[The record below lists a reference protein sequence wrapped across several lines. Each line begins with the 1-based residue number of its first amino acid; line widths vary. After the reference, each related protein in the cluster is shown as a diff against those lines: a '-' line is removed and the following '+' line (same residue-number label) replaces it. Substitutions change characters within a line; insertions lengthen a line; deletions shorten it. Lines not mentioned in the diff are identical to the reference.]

1 MSSETTVAKS
11 NGFPAHFLALG
22 ILGAAHLPFV
32 AVQCKTLWR
41 LEYYQFF
48 PFAFA
53 AFAWLFHQRAVR
65 GSFRWDIVNTGL
77 VLADIALLAAGNL
90 LPGLAPSPLA
100 IYVGAVLLCFV
111 VCRSFAD
118 NDFDCSLGYLIL
130 LLLITVRLPLG
141 YDAEVIAW
149 LQTATTRVGSRLLNF
164 FGFLHLREGNII
176 EFPDKRFLV
185 EEACSGVQSLFTVLF
200 LATLVICGYR
210 RKWLHA
216 SLVLASAF
224 AFAGLMNV
232 LRICT
237 ISVAWSEYQFDLS
250 TGWQHDAIGYA
261 ALAAAAFLVF
271 SADAFMDLFFFA
283 VPDTRGLGV
292 SSIHRNPFIV
302 LWNKIFWRPPRTK
315 PVSAQS
321 LPQSGFARLL
331 VGVAAVVCLGAIA
344 LQVMAL

>member
-1 MSSETTVAKS
+1 MASETTVTKS
-11 NGFPAHFLALG
+11 TPFPAHLLAFGLLG
-22 ILGAAHLPFV
+22 LAHLPFV
-32 AVQCKTLWR
+32 YVQCKTLWS
-41 LEYYQFF
+41 LEFYQFF

-53 AFAWLFHQRAVR
+53 AFAWLFHQRAAR
-65 GSFRWDIVNTGL
+65 GSFRWGVITTAL
-77 VLADIALLAAGNL
+77 VTLDVALLIFGAL
-90 LPGLAPSPLA
+90 YPSPLA
-100 IYVGAVLLCFV
+100 VYVGAIVLCFAL
-111 VCRSFAD
+111 CQSFAD
-118 NDFDCSLGYLIL
+118 NEFDCSLGYLIL
-130 LLLITVRLPLG
+130 LLAITIRLPLG

-149 LQTATTRVGSRLLNF
+149 LQSATTRVGSRLLNF

-216 SLVLASAF
+216 ILVLGSGF

-237 ISVAWSEYQFDLS
+237 ISVAWSEYQVDLS

-271 SADAFMDLFFFA
+271 SADAFWDFFFFA
-283 VPDTRGLGV
+283 VPDTRGMGV
-292 SSIHRNPFIV
+292 SSIHRNPLIV
-302 LWNKIFWRPPRTK
+302 IWNRVFWRSPRQES
-315 PVSAQS
+315 PEPRSQFS
-321 LPQSGFARLL
+321 SGVNAFLIGGAAL
-331 VGVAAVVCLGAIA
+331 VCVGAVAI
-344 LQVMAL
+344 QMMAL